1 MNLSEPTIDD
11 IRKMGEAKRPKV
23 KPPPPKK
30 INKKKVKEPEP
41 VPEPE
46 PEPEPEPVILESEE
60 SEKSEEDIPIPVPK
74 KTSKKK
80 VVNYDNEVLKQLLK
94 TSNKKDK
101 EYDTL
106 YKSITDIKELITN
119 QKDVIE
125 EVKTKIEETKPKPKT
140 KSKSKPKPTGK
151 SLNLVV
157 SDKELEAVLNP
168 PANCHTNGN
177 ANDNAKAIDPKLAE
191 FLKAFQK

>member
-1 MNLSEPTIDD
+1 MNLSAEPTIDD

-23 KPPPPKK
+23 KPPPPPKK

-41 VPEPE
+41 VIEPE
-46 PEPEPEPVILESEE
+46 PEPEPEPVILESESEEE
-60 SEKSEEDIPIPVPK
+60 SEEEIIIPIPK

-80 VVNYDNEVLKQLLK
+80 VIDYDSEVLKQLVK
-94 TSNKKDK
+94 SSNKKDK
-101 EYDTL
+101 EYDNL

-125 EVKTKIEETKPKPKT
+125 EVKTKIEETKPKPKP
-140 KSKSKPKPTGK
+140 KPKAKPKPKPTGK
-151 SLNLVV
+151 KLDLVV

-168 PANCHTNGN
+168 PPNANGN
-177 ANDNAKAIDPKLAE
+177 IKPIDPKLAE

>member
-1 MNLSEPTIDD
+1 MNLSAEPTIDD

-23 KPPPPKK
+23 KPPPPPKK

-41 VPEPE
+41 IPEPE
-46 PEPEPEPVILESEE
+46 PEPEPKPESESESEE
-60 SEKSEEDIPIPVPK
+60 SEEEVIIPIPK

-80 VVNYDNEVLKQLLK
+80 IIDYDSEILKQLLK
-94 TSNKKDK
+94 TTNKKDK
-101 EYDTL
+101 DYDTL
-106 YKSITDIKELITN
+106 FKSITDIKELIVK

-125 EVKTKIEETKPKPKT
+125 EVIKPKIEET
-140 KSKSKPKPTGK
+140 KSKSKPKPKAKPKPKPIGK
-151 SLNLVV
+151 KLDLVV

-168 PANCHTNGN
+168 LPNTNVN
-177 ANDNAKAIDPKLAE
+177 ANAKPIDPKLAE